1 MNLRGK
7 VGTTIE
13 HFKQLW
19 EYINDSLFSKKR
31 KTSKKQNK
39 KLYIDDETDIIIT
52 KKIAGDMMFECKVVE
67 DGYEGTGTLDVL
79 NDVVPFFPG
88 DVSMQ
93 SFE

>member
-31 KTSKKQNK
+31 KTSRKQNK
-39 KLYIDDETDIIIT
+39 TLYIDDETDIIIT
-52 KKIAGDMMFECKVVE
+52 K
-67 DGYEGTGTLDVL
+67 
-79 NDVVPFFPG
+79 
-88 DVSMQ
+88 
-93 SFE
+93 